1 MKALEEGAYIKHF
14 QYGLGVVTE
23 SNSDRTS
30 IDFDLHG
37 MKKFVTSIM
46 VVDAAE
52 GTPPKRR
59 RAKKIKKVVAA
70 VLASRAGRR
79 RQVSH
84 EIIVQ
89 FLGYEVKALVREYTF
104 TVREASTEPREF
116 TLTIPTE
123 AFNERLLT
131 HSRCARR
138 LFAQTPPRAG
148 HVREPSAGHS
158 LRHHQRGARGLPQ
171 RPRASNAAIPV

>member
-59 RAKKIKKVVAA
+59 RAKKIKKLVIAPLVAELA
-70 VLASRAGRR
+70 V
-79 RQVSH
+79 
-84 EIIVQ
+84 
-89 FLGYEVKALVREYTF
+89 
-104 TVREASTEPREF
+104 
-116 TLTIPTE
+116 
-123 AFNERLLT
+123 
-131 HSRCARR
+131 
-138 LFAQTPPRAG
+138 
-148 HVREPSAGHS
+148 
-158 LRHHQRGARGLPQ
+158 GAK
-171 RPRASNAAIPV
+171 